1 VLSTVQDP
9 HALEDL
15 TGLTE
20 LHSSAA
26 ALAMLDADE
35 DEDDEALTGAA
46 APNEVAASALGQQG
60 SRSRVDA
67 EVDWLE
73 L

>member
-1 VLSTVQDP
+1 MRLQDP

-26 ALAMLDADE
+26 ALAMMDSDE
-35 DEDDEALTGAA
+35 DSED
-46 APNEVAASALGQQG
+46 EVERLGPDKTDSGEQG
-60 SRSRVDA
+60 DVKD
-67 EVDWLE
+67 DWLE

>member
-1 VLSTVQDP
+1 MHRLCACEQDP

-20 LHSSAA
+20 LHSSAD
-26 ALAMLDADE
+26 ALAMMDSDE
-35 DEDDEALTGAA
+35 EEESDEGLLA
-46 APNEVAASALGQQG
+46 APDQAGSSEQG
-60 SRSRVDA
+60 NVKD
-67 EVDWLE
+67 DWLE

>member
-1 VLSTVQDP
+1 MQDP

-26 ALAMLDADE
+26 ALAMMESDE
-35 DEDDEALTGAA
+35 ETDVDSAGDSLA
-46 APNEVAASALGQQG
+46 APHQQG
-60 SRSRVDA
+60 DA
-67 EVDWLE
+67 EKRNVEDDWLE